1 MWNMSKEGK
10 QLLSILA
17 ATSAMALVGVFNDGT
32 DPIDTS
38 ELLRNYKPQMIGGK
52 VVNLIN
58 HPCGSRKARNLRKGG
73 RP

>member
-1 MWNMSKEGK
+1 MSKEAK

-17 ATSAMALVGVFNDGT
+17 VTSAMASVGVVNDNTG
-32 DPIDTS
+32 PIDTIK
-38 ELLRNYKPQMIGGK
+38 LLRNYQPPMIGGK

-73 RP
+73 KI